1 MTMTQD
7 IKNRPIKNR
16 PNMTHPM
23 SIAAESLRLGD
34 VVIFRYF
41 PGAGVGEWKR
51 YTVKTIDLTAKMV
64 NVNCGQQNYRR
75 ATSLTIE
82 RAVA

>member
-7 IKNRPIKNR
+7 TKNR

-23 SIAAESLRLGD
+23 SIAAESLQLGD

-41 PGAGVGEWKR
+41 PGSGVGEWRR

-64 NVNCGQQNYRR
+64 NVNSGQQNYRR
-75 ATSLTIE
+75 ATLLTIE
-82 RAVA
+82 RLVA